1 MEFNFQEGK
10 PSGLAALGTVH
21 KGRKVLCVWEAQQG
35 SPPPPGA
42 AGLAT
47 GLCAQDALFSAAL
60 AFQENE
66 ENGEGKERGGG

>member
-1 MEFNFQEGK
+1 MSGK
-10 PSGLAALGTVH
+10 LS
-21 KGRKVLCVWEAQQG
+21 KEA
-35 SPPPPGA
+35 PPPPGA

-47 GLCAQDALFSAAL
+47 GLCAQDALSSAAL

>member
-1 MEFNFQEGK
+1 MSGK
-10 PSGLAALGTVH
+10 LS
-21 KGRKVLCVWEAQQG
+21 KEAP
-35 SPPPPGA
+35 PPPPGA